1 MRCLEKP
8 FRINIPQRKERN
20 ERSIFYKNVYGT
32 DIKPRL
38 TDTDASL
45 KTGKNLS
52 MVMDLLTVFFLF
64 TRKFIFS

>member
-38 TDTDASL
+38 TDIDANL

-64 TRKFIFS
+64 TRRFIFS